1 MIGLV
6 GHLPAQNTAVVV
18 RPGSMVTAT
27 GGFLILRDADL
38 YCNGQWTSAGGT
50 TLFTGVNNT
59 SAGGSG
65 SIRLWTMGMAKT
77 TTTTLTLHTGL
88 QVDSALAF
96 RHGLIDL
103 NGQVL
108 QLSDTARLLGEND
121 TSRIMSINGGKVVAS
136 AVAVNAPNQ
145 LDVGNLGAV
154 LTSPANLG
162 ELTVNRSPMPVT
174 SGTIGIQ
181 RTYLIQPQ
189 HNTALDATLRLYYLD
204 AELNGDNAGKLD
216 LWKSTDGIAWTL
228 IGADTRDT
236 AEHYVEKSG
245 IADLSYWTLSDISN
259 PLPLTL
265 ISFSAVC
272 AGNYA
277 LIQWKTGSESQLNDF
292 QVQRSL
298 NGTNWTTLGS
308 VDAMN
313 APNGADYF
321 FKDVTPQG
329 NCFYR
334 LVIIGRDANLT
345 YSPIFSGGCSD
356 IALPFLVYPNPAVNQ
371 TVAQIS
377 LRQAATGKVQVL
389 NISGQPVYEAQ
400 WNLQTGLNQ
409 LVIPVSGWA
418 AGSYI
423 LRLVLPDGIQTT
435 QFVKL

>member
-1 MIGLV
+1 MIVPAGNL
-6 GHLPAQNTAVVV
+6 LAQNTAVVIEA
-18 RPGSMVTAT
+18 GSAVTVT
-27 GGFLILRDADL
+27 GGFTVLQDADL
-38 YCNGQWTSAGGT
+38 YCNGQWTSGGGT
-50 TLFTGVNNT
+50 TLFTGVHNT

-65 SIRLWTMGMAKT
+65 TIRLWTMKMAKSQ
-77 TTTTLTLHTGL
+77 TTTLTLHAGL
-88 QVDSALAF
+88 QVDNTLAF
-96 RHGLIDL
+96 RRGLLDL
-103 NGQVL
+103 NDQVL

-121 TSRIMSINGGKVVAS
+121 TSRILSINGGKVVAS
-136 AVAVNAPNQ
+136 AAAVNAPNQ
-145 LDVGNLGAV
+145 LNVGNLGAV

-162 ELTVNRSPMPVT
+162 DLTVNRSPMPVT

-204 AELNGDNAGKLD
+204 AELNGEDAGKLN
-216 LWKSTDGIAWTL
+216 LWKSTDGIAWTM

-236 AEHYVEKSG
+236 TGHYVEKTG

-265 ISFSAVC
+265 ISFSAEC
-272 AGNYA
+272 TGNYA
-277 LIQWKTGSESQLNDF
+277 LIDWKTGSESQLNDF

-308 VDAMN
+308 VDAVN
-313 APNGADYF
+313 AANGADYS
-321 FKDVTPQG
+321 FKDVAPQANG
-329 NCFYR
+329 FYR
-334 LVIIGRDANLT
+334 LVIVDRDANLT

-356 IALPFLVYPNPAVNQ
+356 IALPFLVYPNPAVSQ
-371 TVAQIS
+371 AVAQIS
-377 LRQAATGKVQVL
+377 LRRASAGKVQVL
-389 NISGQPVYEAQ
+389 NVSGQPVYEAQ

-423 LRLVLPDGIQTT
+423 LRLVLPDGVQTT
-435 QFVKL
+435 QFIKL